1 MSQRLIADLFADYD
15 ADAAPA
21 TDGVLVHFAA
31 RLIKLISVVC
41 IEHQENNGQLA

>member
-41 IEHQENNGQLA
+41 IEHQGNNGQLA